1 MEFQSTPVTL
11 VGWCLRK
18 VLGNAKLRQDEHSTV
33 LTEIE
38 GILNTRPLTYLY
50 DELEE
55 ALTPSHLIHGYRL
68 SSLAEGTSNKK
79 DLFDSS
85 HNILTKRFLYL
96 SRQISHFWKR
106 WRKEYLVDLREFHNM
121 KNIKPSKI
129 DKGDLVLLYE
139 DNVKRAQWKVGI
151 VEDLVI
157 GKDGRC

>member
-1 MEFQSTPVTL
+1 MGWLFERM
-11 VGWCLRK
+11 VGSIKRCLRK

-38 GILNTRPLTYLY
+38 GIFNTRPLTYLY

-55 ALTPSHLIHGYRL
+55 VLTASHLIHGYRL

-85 HNILTKRFLYL
+85 HNTLTKRFLYL

-106 WRKEYLVDLREFHNM
+106 
-121 KNIKPSKI
+121 
-129 DKGDLVLLYE
+129 
-139 DNVKRAQWKVGI
+139 
-151 VEDLVI
+151 
-157 GKDGRC
+157 